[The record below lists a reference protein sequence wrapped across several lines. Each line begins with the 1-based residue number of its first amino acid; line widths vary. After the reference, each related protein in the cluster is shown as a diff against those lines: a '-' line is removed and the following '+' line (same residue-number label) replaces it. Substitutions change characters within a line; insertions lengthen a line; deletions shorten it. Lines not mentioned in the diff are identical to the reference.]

1 MTLRLVSKALPALAL
16 CLLACGGAENGSDPA
31 AGAPN
36 GGTGG
41 AGRGGAGISGSSNTS
56 GGSTAGGGRAGQAS
70 GGSAAVG
77 GGAEAGASIGRGGGS
92 TSGGRANDGGAGSS
106 AGGAP
111 AQAGAGQAGAPIG
124 CGAAAATGAQEK
136 TITVDST
143 ERTYVLFVPA
153 GYTPD
158 SRAALVFAWHGLGG
172 SGALARRYFGIE
184 SRAGKGAIFV
194 YPDGLATG
202 QDDKTGWELTAKGRD
217 VAFFD
222 AMLAE
227 VSHDYCVDS
236 KRIFSTG
243 HSFGAMMSNALG
255 CFRGDVL
262 RAIAPVAGMPPRGQA
277 AGCTGEV
284 ATWIAH
290 GENDATVDFMS
301 GGVATRDFWL
311 GRNGC
316 STTDSAATM
325 PEPCVAYSGCKAD
338 LPVHWCVHQDDH
350 NWPNFAAAGIWAF
363 FSSFQ

>member
-1 MTLRLVSKALPALAL
+1 MILRQLSRAAPALAL
-16 CLLACGGAENGSDPA
+16 YLLACGGKENGSVPV

-36 GGTGG
+36 AGRGG
-41 AGRGGAGISGSSNTS
+41 AASGGAGISGASSSS
-56 GGSTAGGGRAGQAS
+56 GGAGISGASSSS
-70 GGSAAVG
+70 GGAGISGASSSS
-77 GGAEAGASIGRGGGS
+77 GGANE
-92 TSGGRANDGGAGSS
+92 GGAGSS
-106 AGGAP
+106 GGGAP
-111 AQAGAGQAGAPIG
+111 AQAGTGQAGAPTG
-124 CGAAAATGAQEK
+124 CGAAAATGLQEK
-136 TITVDST
+136 TITVGSI
-143 ERTYVLFVPA
+143 ERTYKLFVPM
-153 GYTPD
+153 GFTPNA
-158 SRAALVFAWHGLGG
+158 RAALVFAWHGLGG
-172 SGALARRYFGIE
+172 DGALARRYFGIE
-184 SRAGKGAIFV
+184 SRAGKAALFV

-202 QDDKTGWELTAKGRD
+202 QGDETGWELTAKGRD

-222 AMLAE
+222 AMLAK

-236 KRIFSTG
+236 ERVFSTG

-277 AGCTGEV
+277 TSCTGEV

-290 GENDATVDFMS
+290 GENDGTVDFTS

-316 STTDSAATM
+316 STTDSAAAT
-325 PEPCVAYSGCKAD
+325 PAPCVAYSGCKAD

-350 NWPNFAAAGIWAF
+350 GWPDFAAAGIWAF